1 MTKLELIK
9 TASAGYPDGLVL
21 QAYKTKD
28 RVGDGLAEFIAREL
42 SETYAEYLNTTE
54 QLKNALYTLDRA
66 SMELSAVICAI
77 GARIEKEVKK
87 S

>member
-1 MTKLELIK
+1 MTKLDLIK

-21 QAYKTKD
+21 QAYETKE
-28 RVGDGLAEFIAREL
+28 RVGDGLAEFISREL
-42 SETYAEYLNTTE
+42 SETFVDYLSTTE
-54 QLKNALYTLDRA
+54 QLKSALFTLDRA
-66 SMELSAVICAI
+66 SQELSAVICAI